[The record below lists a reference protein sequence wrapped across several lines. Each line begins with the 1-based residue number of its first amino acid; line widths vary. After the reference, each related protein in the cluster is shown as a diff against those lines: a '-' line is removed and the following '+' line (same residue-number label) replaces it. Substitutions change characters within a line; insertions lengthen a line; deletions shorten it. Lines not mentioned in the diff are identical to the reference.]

1 VPLLRVRASDPSAA
15 ADFRQ
20 HLARQGFPAS
30 MWTSRELAV
39 LFPSRRSMF
48 APAAELDLW
57 RMNHTA
63 VTVAVLDEV
72 DDC

>member
-1 VPLLRVRASDPSAA
+1 VPLLRVRVSDSSAA
-15 ADFRQ
+15 AGLRQ

-30 MWTSRELAV
+30 MWSNCELAV

-48 APAAELDLW
+48 APAVELDLW